1 MIKARNPIVY
11 ALICSAFLT
20 SGVLAGD
27 KPKAPTGA
35 ERKRQFEAA
44 LKDCRKRFAN
54 SSVSVDVEW
63 GIHYGRAGWW
73 CHTRG

>member
-35 ERKRQFEAA
+35 ERKRQFDIV
-44 LKDCRKRFAN
+44 LKDCRKKNGGMNNIWA
-54 SSVSVDVEW
+54 EW
-63 GIHYGRAGWW
+63 GTHYGKTGWW
-73 CHTRG
+73 CATRG